1 MAHSSLKSQQ
11 AHGAEI
17 HHRTMISDH
26 SLRSS
31 AKEISIEDVCSL
43 PVGDTETEQSQRAG
57 TNPSV
62 VLWTWRRDKVTKDAG
77 QGKAEDQG

>member
-43 PVGDTETEQSQRAG
+43 PVGDTQPARWNESFGSFMDLAEGQSDEGCEAREG
-57 TNPSV
+57 
-62 VLWTWRRDKVTKDAG
+62 R
-77 QGKAEDQG
+77 